1 MPCLAVARVM
11 LCYNVAVLKEDSVLQ
26 QNRKYLRMAK
36 GKSDDK
42 KSTKSSSEAR
52 INRRREKAKAFER
65 YEQRHP
71 VQLTFFEILEPE
83 NKQYS
88 NTVEIYDFLP
98 KEFLGKAPRVADTY
112 LPRLEREFECRG
124 VKYRMKLD
132 PARIEDKDGAVREYY
147 PSQREEIVEDCLR
160 KLMVDGGGVFL
171 DDQAS
176 VRFTLYQL
184 QKELSDNG
192 HTYSYTQIR
201 DSLEVLTKTNIELS
215 SDDGNIRLIFSP
227 IETLG
232 IKGEGGETQ
241 TFVRFSPLVT
251 NSIQDRKFRLINY
264 KKVMGYRSAIA
275 RKLHKRL
282 SHFFIQAS
290 LTEKYTV
297 LLSTLIRDFGLTRYS
312 QMSKNLRDFEKAVEE
327 LKDSN
332 TVLNFYKE
340 EIKQTSPR
348 VKVVDYKLSF
358 QAHFDFIS
366 DVKKANYMK
375 LRLKG
380 GEDPTY
386 SGNSDSLT

>member
-1 MPCLAVARVM
+1 MANDKSP
-11 LCYNVAVLKEDSVLQ
+11 KS
-26 QNRKYLRMAK
+26 KKTAK
-36 GKSDDK
+36 GSAD
-42 KSTKSSSEAR
+42 SRLA
-52 INRRREKAKAFER
+52 RRREKPKSYER
-65 YEQRHP
+65 YDRQHP
-71 VQLTFFEILEPE
+71 LQLSLFEILEVE
-83 NKQYS
+83 NRQYS

-98 KEFLGKAPRVADTY
+98 KEFLGKATRVADTY

-124 VKYRMKLD
+124 VKYKMKLD
-132 PARIEDKDGAVREYY
+132 PARVEDKDGTVREFY
-147 PSQREEIVEDCLR
+147 PSQREEVVEDCLR
-160 KLMVDGGGVFL
+160 KLMVEGGGVFL

-201 DSLEVLTKTNIELS
+201 ESLEILTKTNIELS
-215 SDDGNIRLIFSP
+215 SDNGDIRLIFSP

-251 NSIQDRKFRLINY
+251 NSIKDRKFRLINY

-282 SHFFIQAS
+282 SHFYIQAS
-290 LTEKYTV
+290 LTDNYSA
-297 LLSTLIRDFGLTRYS
+297 LLSTLIRDFGLTKYS

-332 TVLNFYKE
+332 TILNFGKE
-340 EIKQTSPR
+340 EIKQERPR
-348 VKVVDYKLSF
+348 LKVIDYRLTIQPHPEF
-358 QAHFDFIS
+358 VR
-366 DVKKANYMK
+366 DVKKANYVK
-375 LRLKG
+375 SLNESKFNTLSSANIRF
-380 GEDPTY
+380 ED
-386 SGNSDSLT
+386 D